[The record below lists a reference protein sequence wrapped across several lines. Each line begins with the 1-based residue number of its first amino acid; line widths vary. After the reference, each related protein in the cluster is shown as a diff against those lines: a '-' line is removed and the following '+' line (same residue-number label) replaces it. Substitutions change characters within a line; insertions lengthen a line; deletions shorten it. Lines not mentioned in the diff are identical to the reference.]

1 MKKVLDAYSSKNDI
15 NIKQIVAYK
24 DNVLEMEEYK
34 DGFKKDD
41 TMNVMSVTK
50 SVTSLL
56 IGIAIDQGLIN
67 NVEGVM
73 HFFESTYRL
82 INKYNQ
88 KNKVAKTY
96 GTEDLLYSAEVHMI
110 EIIGDYE
117 TITTTKLAK
126 TLGITK
132 GAVSQI
138 THKLL
143 KKSLIDKIPSVE
155 KNNEVLISL
164 TDRGRIV
171 YSHHQ
176 NMHKKMME
184 RIDAIICNLSEEGK
198 AALVQIVQVIDES
211 LDDL

>member
-1 MKKVLDAYSSKNDI
+1 M
-15 NIKQIVAYK
+15 
-24 DNVLEMEEYK
+24 
-34 DGFKKDD
+34 
-41 TMNVMSVTK
+41 
-50 SVTSLL
+50 
-56 IGIAIDQGLIN
+56 
-67 NVEGVM
+67 EGVM
-73 HFFESTYRL
+73 NFFENTYRL

-88 KNKVAKTY
+88 KIKTAKTY

-110 EIIGDYE
+110 EIIGSYE

-143 KKSLIDKIPSVE
+143 KKNLIVKIPSTE

-164 TDRGRIV
+164 TDKGRIV
-171 YSHHQ
+171 YSYHQ
-176 NMHKKMME
+176 NMHRKMME
-184 RIDAIICNLSEEGK
+184 RIDSIICDLSDEGK
-198 AALVQIVQVIDES
+198 TALVQIVQVIDES

>member
-1 MKKVLDAYSSKNDI
+1 
-15 NIKQIVAYK
+15 
-24 DNVLEMEEYK
+24 MEEV
-34 DGFKKDD
+34 
-41 TMNVMSVTK
+41 MN
-50 SVTSLL
+50 
-56 IGIAIDQGLIN
+56 
-67 NVEGVM
+67 
-73 HFFESTYRL
+73 FFENTYRL

-88 KNKVAKTY
+88 KTKTAKTY

-110 EIIGDYE
+110 EIIGSYE

-143 KKSLIDKIPSVE
+143 KKNLIVKIPSTE

-164 TDRGRIV
+164 TDKGRIV
-171 YSHHQ
+171 YSNHQ
-176 NMHKKMME
+176 NMHRKMME
-184 RIDAIICNLSEEGK
+184 RIDSIICDLSDEGK
-198 AALVQIVQVIDES
+198 TALVQIVQVIDES

>member
-1 MKKVLDAYSSKNDI
+1 
-15 NIKQIVAYK
+15 
-24 DNVLEMEEYK
+24 
-34 DGFKKDD
+34 
-41 TMNVMSVTK
+41 MN
-50 SVTSLL
+50 
-56 IGIAIDQGLIN
+56 
-67 NVEGVM
+67 
-73 HFFESTYRL
+73 FFENTYRL

-88 KNKVAKTY
+88 KNKAAKTY
-96 GTEDLLYSAEVHMI
+96 GTEDSLYSAEVHMI
-110 EIIGDYE
+110 EIIGSYE

-143 KKSLIDKIPSVE
+143 KKNLIVKNPSTE

-164 TDRGRIV
+164 TDKGRIV
-171 YSHHQ
+171 HSYHQ

-184 RIDAIICNLSEEGK
+184 RIDSIISNLSDEGK
-198 AALVQIVQVIDES
+198 TALVQIVQVIDES